1 MIFRQRRSVRC
12 ECCVF
17 ILALC
22 VLSDCDWKK
31 VRIAA
36 MEHQRLSSREKNQS
50 HFCKTGCQFMA
61 IWHRSHL
68 YFSCILPALRKD
80 SGTIALL
87 SPNFPLSLFYT
98 LPVKRLLHMQSL
110 SVDFQSLLQFTSFFA
125 LFIALGFLAWSF
137 AEVLECFFFLFFFGL
152 EMSFKDTEKGR
163 KEGKYVGRFQLKPPW
178 PIESIKD
185 E

>member
-1 MIFRQRRSVRC
+1 M
-12 ECCVF
+12 
-17 ILALC
+17 LC
-22 VLSDCDWKK
+22 IYSSTLCLVGLRLDK
-31 VRIAA
+31 VRSHA
-36 MEHQRLSSREKNQS
+36 MAHQRPSSRENNQS
-50 HFCKTGCQFMA
+50 HFCKSWCQFMA
-61 IWHRSHL
+61 IWQWSHL
-68 YFSCILPALRKD
+68 YFSRILPVLRKD

-137 AEVLECFFFLFFFGL
+137 AEVLECIFFFRL

>member
-1 MIFRQRRSVRC
+1 M
-12 ECCVF
+12 
-17 ILALC
+17 
-22 VLSDCDWKK
+22 
-31 VRIAA
+31 IAA
-36 MEHQRLSSREKNQS
+36 AAHQRQSSCEKNQS
-50 HFCKTGCQFMA
+50 QFCKSWCQFMA
-61 IWHRSHL
+61 IWQRSPL
-68 YFSCILPALRKD
+68 YFNRILSALRKD

-137 AEVLECFFFLFFFGL
+137 AEVLECIFFFQL

-163 KEGKYVGRFQLKPPW
+163 EEGKYVRRFQLKPPW